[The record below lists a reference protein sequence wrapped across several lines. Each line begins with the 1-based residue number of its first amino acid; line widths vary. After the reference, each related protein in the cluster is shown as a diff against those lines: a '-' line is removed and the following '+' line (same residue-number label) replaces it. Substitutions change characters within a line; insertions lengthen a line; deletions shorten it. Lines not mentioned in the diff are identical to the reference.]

1 MIPAPRRGWCPGLA
15 RPMPTGD
22 GLLVRLH
29 PPGGGLTAAQMRAV
43 ATAAR
48 AGGNGLVDVTARA
61 NLQIRGVTPES
72 HAGLL
77 APLMAAGLG
86 DRRHDGGP
94 QRLTLSGPA
103 HAALADAVEAAGL
116 AVPGL
121 PAKTLVVIEGPDLG
135 FPDTEADLRLRVG
148 PEGLWFGLAAAAGVA
163 WHRAAALEPALTV
176 LLRGLAASGA
186 RRMRGLESGQRY
198 ALVAAAGLMASDPPA
213 AGLGLVP
220 GLHAA
225 NRVQETRGLSSPRG
239 RGEGDAPLA
248 GGGASAIHQDRRE
261 GEGVVPEEP
270 HPAPPPHHRVDP
282 SGIDAPPRSVD
293 CKVAGALSP
302 QAGRGDARSPSH
314 RSTAPLGS
322 SDPAPPR
329 SPGTTL
335 LAAEFPFGRCD
346 AALLDRLAGWSERH
360 GDRRA
365 WLTPSRGVVLAARD
379 ADHADR
385 LLAEAGA
392 AGLIVSGSDPRRAVA
407 ACPGA
412 PACGSGSVPAQAD
425 AHRLAA
431 ALAGVIGPVRV
442 HVSGCPKGCAH
453 PGAADLTLVGMPG
466 GAYGVVPGGS
476 AGDPPA
482 RVLPFEDVLERL
494 HSAEPDEWSG
504 RFREPA

>member
-29 PPGGGLTAAQMRAV
+29 PPGGVLGAAQLRAV
-43 ATAAR
+43 AAAAR

-103 HAALADAVEAAGL
+103 HAALANAVEAAGL

-121 PAKTLVVIEGPDLG
+121 PAKALVAIEGPDLG
-135 FPDTEADLRLRVG
+135 LADTEADLRLRVG
-148 PEGLWFGLAAAAGVA
+148 SGGLWFGLATATGVA

-186 RRMRGLESGQRY
+186 RRMRGLDPERRD
-198 ALVAAAGLMASDPPA
+198 ALVAAAGLTLGEPPL
-213 AGLGLVP
+213 AGPGLVP

-225 NRVQETRGLSSPRG
+225 NPAQVQGWLEERWGAPPLSRV
-239 RGEGDAPLA
+239 GEGP
-248 GGGASAIHQDRRE
+248 GDRRSRVRVE
-261 GEGVVPEEP
+261 TVPNK
-270 HPAPPPHHRVDP
+270 APKVELRGSTVGTLIGTRATLAR
-282 SGIDAPPRSVD
+282 SSIAPTP
-293 CKVAGALSP
+293 LP
-302 QAGRGDARSPSH
+302 LGRGDPALDSRREFPRKALPSAERSEPAPSWSPS
-314 RSTAPLGS
+314 TPL
-322 SDPAPPR
+322 
-329 SPGTTL
+329 L
-335 LAAEFPFGRCD
+335 VAEFPFGRCD

-360 GDRRA
+360 GDGRA
-365 WLTPSRGVVLAARD
+365 WLTPWRGVVLAARD
-379 ADHADR
+379 AGHADR

-412 PACGSGSVPAQAD
+412 PACGSGAVPAQAD

-431 ALAGVIGPVRV
+431 ALAGAGGGVRV

-453 PGAADLTLVGMPG
+453 PGAADLTLVGLPG
-466 GAYGVVPGGS
+466 GAYGVVPGGA

-482 RVLPFEDVLERL
+482 RVLSFEDVLERL
-494 HSAEPDEWSG
+494 HSAEPDDWSG